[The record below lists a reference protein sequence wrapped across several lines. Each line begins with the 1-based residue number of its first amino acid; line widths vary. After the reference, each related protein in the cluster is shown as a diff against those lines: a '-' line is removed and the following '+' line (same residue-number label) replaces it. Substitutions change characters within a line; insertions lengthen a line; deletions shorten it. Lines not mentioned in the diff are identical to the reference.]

1 MGSRIRPDAALPY
14 GVAVLLLAVIALTA
28 LQQPDPEAGL
38 ASATRLTARVGFLF
52 FFLVFT
58 SSVWFTWRATPLTR
72 WLMRRRR
79 HMGLSFALVHFVHL
93 GALSALSG
101 VRGEV
106 PDPVTLIGGGFAYLL
121 LTLMVLTSNR
131 FARLRLGRGWRV
143 LHLSGCWYLW
153 LIFTNSYIGRL
164 DPAAGAEPYAGF
176 VLLAAL
182 ALAVPVL
189 RTWAWLRRRRRYQG
203 WTGAEPAASQPTAG

>member
-1 MGSRIRPDAALPY
+1 MGGRTRLDAALPY
-14 GVAVLLLAVIALTA
+14 GAAALLLAVIALTA

-38 ASATRLTARVGFLF
+38 VSATRLTARVGFVF
-52 FFLVFT
+52 FFVVFT

-79 HMGLSFALVHFVHL
+79 HMGLSFALVHFAHL
-93 GALSALSG
+93 GVLSALFG

-106 PDPVTLIGGGFAYLL
+106 PDPVTLVGGGLAYLL

-131 FARLRLGRGWRV
+131 FARLRLGRGWRA
-143 LHLSGCWYLW
+143 LHLTGCWYIW

-164 DPAAGAEPYAGF
+164 DPAAGAEPYGVFA
-176 VLLAAL
+176 LLAAL
-182 ALAVPVL
+182 ALAVPAL
-189 RTWAWLRRRRRYQG
+189 RTWAWLRRRRQYRR
-203 WTGAEPAASQPTAG
+203 WAAAEPAAS